1 MSLHSYFRYHHWS
14 CMMMICLLV
23 MIILP
28 NKHERLILAKP
39 SNLLKG
45 VIIRNWPYA
54 DQFGQQYTGF
64 AVDLLDLI
72 AERLGF
78 EYCLHQPNDGKYG
91 SVNPDGTVT
100 GMIGEVYTNEADF
113 ATGDLEVTESRRK
126 YVDFTE
132 PFIEN
137 QLSAIIRRDLNS
149 ELLSQ
154 SNQQNRTKYMSLQ
167 DLVQAN
173 NEIKTTDP
181 QQQQSNGPIIF
192 GVVRNSAIF
201 DYLSRSQNPTARQI
215 YESIMNNQDKSSLVN
230 TANEGV
236 DHVYRNPRYAFL
248 VESTFAED
256 VIGQNCNL
264 TMIMDRQS
272 MYPRNFAIALV
283 RGSPYLERFNQ
294 AIRELKARGQV
305 ELLRQKYWTKFCDKQ
320 GQIRDADIGIRLPS
334 PPSSPPQ
341 SPPWNDPYRY
351 QRPRWPQPSPGYE
364 SRQYVYPYG
373 VGDARYSQQPVTLQG
388 DGQPQ
393 SPYPQQN
400 YPGSS

>member
-54 DQFGQQYTGF
+54 DQFGQQYKGF

-72 AERLGF
+72 AERLRF

-126 YVDFTE
+126 YFDFTE

-192 GVVRNSAIF
+192 GVVLNSF

-236 DHVYRNPRYAFL
+236 DLVYRNPRYAFL
-248 VESTFAED
+248 VSFLFFIIIYHYYCTAH
-256 VIGQNCNL
+256 
-264 TMIMDRQS
+264 T
-272 MYPRNFAIALV
+272 
-283 RGSPYLERFNQ
+283 
-294 AIRELKARGQV
+294 
-305 ELLRQKYWTKFCDKQ
+305 
-320 GQIRDADIGIRLPS
+320 PS
-334 PPSSPPQ
+334 I
-341 SPPWNDPYRY
+341 Y
-351 QRPRWPQPSPGYE
+351 
-364 SRQYVYPYG
+364 
-373 VGDARYSQQPVTLQG
+373 
-388 DGQPQ
+388 
-393 SPYPQQN
+393 
-400 YPGSS
+400 